1 MSPTPEELA
10 YRLPSCPPSEALKQS
25 YDAVVVGAGPVGCAL
40 AYSLGQSGRKIL
52 VLERDLSFP
61 DRIVG
66 EFLQPGGCASLHKL
80 GMLDCLNGI
89 DSRLA
94 EGYAIFWGDRQVD
107 IPYPQLTS
115 PQQRLPFGERGLSG
129 QDNNNSNQI
138 PEPNRFNG
146 RSFHFGRF
154 VTALRK
160 KAATCPNVTFVE
172 ATVNHLVSE
181 DDSVSS
187 ATTGV
192 SVTPSDKAVYAS
204 GQPRESSKQRLTFNA
219 PLILIVDGSSSK
231 FRRIVLPKATPIV
244 RSNFVALILKDAPL
258 PSPARGHV
266 FLARDSSNGTPQAPK
281 DLGGPV
287 LVYQLSEHDTRML
300 VDVPG
305 AKLPSI
311 ANGDLKVSC
320 RPRSRSKQ

>member
-10 YRLPSCPPSEALKQS
+10 YRLPSCPPSQALKQS
-25 YDAVVVGAGPVGCAL
+25 YDAIIVGAGPVGSAL
-40 AYSLGQSGRKIL
+40 AYALGQSGRKIL
-52 VLERDLSFP
+52 ILERDLSFP

-89 DSRLA
+89 DARLA
-94 EGYAIFWGDRQVD
+94 EGYEIFWGDRQVD
-107 IPYPQLTS
+107 IPYPHFTN
-115 PQQRLPFGERGLSG
+115 PQQQKVPFGERGLSG
-129 QDNNNSNQI
+129 KHGNS
-138 PEPNRFNG
+138 PEPTRFNG

-160 KAATCPNVTFVE
+160 KAATCANVTFVE
-172 ATVNHLVSE
+172 ATVNNLVQ
-181 DDSVSS
+181 DDNTQS
-187 ATTGV
+187 ATSGV
-192 SVTPSDKAVYAS
+192 SVTPSEKAIYTS
-204 GQPRESSKQRLTFNA
+204 GQPVEPSKRITFNA
-219 PLILIVDGSSSK
+219 PLILIIDGSSSK

-258 PSPARGHV
+258 PAPGRGHV
-266 FLARDSSNGTPQAPK
+266 FLANDANSGMPKAPN

-311 ANGDLKVSC
+311 SNGDLKVCPKNSLIT
-320 RPRSRSKQ
+320 SIFAHT